1 MSCDCA
7 SWTPKRPGREN
18 SGRLQLL
25 HVGHFGAVEQQ
36 VAVVEPGADDAASD
50 GVRHS
55 AVQHWSDVSQSSDV
69 KVAGRD
75 VVLYMLVEG

>member
-1 MSCDCA
+1 VGERILDA
-7 SWTPKRPGREN
+7 
-18 SGRLQLL
+18 LQLL
-25 HVGHFGAVEQQ
+25 DVGHFIAVEQR